1 MADEIIGGVKVTV
14 GADYAPM
21 VADFAQAQ
29 TVAAKSGQKI
39 ASAFA
44 SGTGLVDQ
52 FGRSLQ
58 NVAAAANGTTP
69 AVATLDDVV
78 AHLAASEELLA
89 ESVGLASQRIRA
101 QSSAVHEGVTEI
113 QATSGALRTLEGSGG
128 IRAAE
133 RFLTMVPG
141 VGAALQTAFPLIGIL
156 ALGEA
161 LVRTVGKFGELSE
174 AEKHLAEVTKQT
186 EAEIDKL
193 GDKLES
199 INVSRLTEQ
208 FGQLA
213 GMKLKGFYDE
223 SSAKRDQAEL
233 DSTRKKIE
241 DAQRVFNETK
251 SLYTNNPLEEINIFS
266 PRSGLN
272 PVTLGARV
280 GEYFSSGSQGDQLAK
295 IKELQQQAQ
304 VLQEKLKVFNDQKG
318 KDDEDITRKG
328 AQDSGRLNAA
338 RISAEEAQNTRL
350 VEMAKLTADQD
361 IAATHRSV
369 AAGVAAMHDREAA
382 AVATA
387 EEEVRVA
394 KDTADRIEAI
404 SRAARDRSIV
414 TIRQKAGAESAGKT
428 PTEAADIQVKA
439 QGEIAAARDAYDK
452 QQLESAG
459 KVAEA
464 EGKLA
469 DAQAQRARKTAE
481 VQASEWEKSYDA
493 ITKAAKETSDAQG
506 RAVEKQIETQ
516 ARIDEIQER
525 GAGNVRSIGAG
536 AQKVQL
542 EAQYG
547 AQVSHTRQ
555 QEIDY
560 LTRIAALENQIN
572 SAKLIGLAE
581 AQQEAAAAGDQVK
594 AAELQVQLNE
604 EAARLHAQA
613 ANSQAQTAATLQRQ
627 SLGSQLGATAQQG
640 VGQLSNALAK
650 GIVDGGKGLGKDIRQ
665 SLAGIGKEM
674 LGDILSKSMAQL
686 VIAITGNTIA
696 TNINTLWTEIQALA
710 SHIPFFAG
718 GTDSAPGGF
727 AMVGEKGPEI
737 VNLPRG
743 SQVVPNHAIKRY
755 ADGVGFSASSSS
767 NSQSFGDM
775 HFHAHGV
782 QNPDHFIDHV
792 MRKLPDKLKAR
803 SSGFSPY
810 SK

>member
-1 MADEIIGGVKVTV
+1 MADEVIGGVKVTV

-21 VADFAQAQ
+21 VADFAAAQ
-29 TVAAKSGQKI
+29 GVAAKAGTGV
-39 ASAFA
+39 ASAFSAGA
-44 SGTGLVDQ
+44 STATPAIDSVGAAVAELSAAQTGLAV
-52 FGRSLQ
+52 STEEA
-58 NVAAAANGTTP
+58 NAALGHQ
-69 AVATLDDVV
+69 V
-78 AHLAASEELLA
+78 
-89 ESVGLASQRIRA
+89 SQL
-101 QSSAVHEGVTEI
+101 
-113 QATSGALRTLEGSGG
+113 QATSGAIRVALGEQS

-133 RFLTMVPG
+133 RFLSIIPGIGTALQYAFPVIGAIALTEAVSRVADKATGLKAAEDELARSTREADDAFGHMVSTIDQIN
-141 VGAALQTAFPLIGIL
+141 VERITRELGAAAGQKSK
-156 ALGEA
+156 ALMLGAEA
-161 LVRTVGKFGELSE
+161 RDASQEIEGLRNKIKL
-174 AEKHLAEVTKQT
+174 LAEDSASIANHPILLVPHFGGQFADAAGKQIQAIG
-186 EAEIDKL
+186 EQIDALNAKIIERSKQS
-193 GDKLES
+193 DAALEES
-199 INVSRLTEQ
+199 QQTRVKDA
-208 FGQLA
+208 GQL
-213 GMKLKGFYDE
+213 
-223 SSAKRDQAEL
+223 S
-233 DSTRKKIE
+233 
-241 DAQRVFNETK
+241 
-251 SLYTNNPLEEINIFS
+251 
-266 PRSGLN
+266 
-272 PVTLGARV
+272 
-280 GEYFSSGSQGDQLAK
+280 
-295 IKELQQQAQ
+295 
-304 VLQEKLKVFNDQKG
+304 
-318 KDDEDITRKG
+318 
-328 AQDSGRLNAA
+328 AA
-338 RISAEEAQNTRL
+338 RISAEESQNTRL

-369 AAGVAAMHDREAA
+369 AAGIAAMHDREAA

-394 KDTADRIEAI
+394 KETADRTEAI
-404 SRAARDRSIV
+404 NRAARDRSIV
-414 TIRQKAGAESAGKT
+414 TIQQKAGAESAGKT
-428 PTEAADIQVKA
+428 PTEAADIQIKA

-452 QQLESAG
+452 QQIESAG
-459 KVAEA
+459 RVAEA

-469 DAQAQRARKTAE
+469 DAQAERARKTAE

-493 ITKAAKETSDAQG
+493 ITKAAKETSDAQA
-506 RAVEKQIETQ
+506 RAVEKQIETN
-516 ARIDEIQER
+516 ARVDEIQER

-555 QEIDY
+555 QEIAY

-572 SAKLIGLAE
+572 SAKLVGLAE
-581 AQQEAAAAGDQVK
+581 AQQEAEAAGDRVK

-674 LGDILSKSMAQL
+674 LGDILKQSMEQL

-696 TNINTLWTEIQALA
+696 TNINTLWTQIQALA
-710 SHIPFFAG
+710 AKIPFFAG

-755 ADGVGFSASSSS
+755 ADGVGYSSSS
-767 NSQSFGDM
+767 SSSQSFGDM
-775 HFHAHGV
+775 HFHAHGMS
-782 QNPDHFIDHV
+782 NPDQFIDHV
-792 MRKLPDKLKAR
+792 MRKLPNKLKAR
-803 SSGFSPY
+803 SSSFSPY
-810 SK
+810 SR